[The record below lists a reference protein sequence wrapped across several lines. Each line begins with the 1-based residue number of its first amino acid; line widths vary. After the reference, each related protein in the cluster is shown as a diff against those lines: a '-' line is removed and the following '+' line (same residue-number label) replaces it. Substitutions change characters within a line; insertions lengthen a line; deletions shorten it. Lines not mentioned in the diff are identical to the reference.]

1 MLGIHEPRA
10 GEKMPDKANTL
21 ATCWKKMNEK
31 AITNPMKTWTP
42 TPRRVFRA
50 ATLKPSIA
58 MMSAPTGFDI
68 RLCFSISYTFTKL
81 DPFSFSDLINRRN
94 SL

>member
-1 MLGIHEPRA
+1 MTAYSMLGIHEPMA
-10 GEKMPDKANTL
+10 GGNNPDKANTL

-58 MMSAPTGFDI
+58 IISAPQD
-68 RLCFSISYTFTKL
+68 SIFACASQSHTPL
-81 DPFSFSDLINRRN
+81 PN
-94 SL
+94 SIPSRFPT